1 LGLHNTNMAKTH
13 YALIQCGGAKD
24 SGELPARE
32 KYTSSYSRKKVEFGD
47 VFCEDLWILSAKF
60 GVVPGDQL
68 VPDYNVTPDDH
79 SEVERTHW
87 IASIEQSLRQ
97 CEWPDNGVLW
107 VLVASNYLDVDGG
120 TGKTVADAIRAGT
133 PPHLEINLP
142 FRQTSGIGY
151 QMGWAGDCINNGV
164 PKMPAEMPTEY

>member
-1 LGLHNTNMAKTH
+1 MAMAKTH
-13 YALIQCGGAKD
+13 YALIQCGEAKA
-24 SGELPARE
+24 SGSVPAKE
-32 KYTSSYSRKKVEFGD
+32 KYTSSYSRKKVEFAD
-47 VFCEDLWILSAKF
+47 AFCEEMWILSAKF
-60 GVVPGDQL
+60 GVIPGDRL

-79 SEVERTHW
+79 SKVERGHW

-97 CEWPDNGVLW
+97 CVWPGNGVLW
-107 VLVASNYLDVDGG
+107 VLVAGNYLDVGDG
-120 TGKTVADAIRAGT
+120 TGRTVADAIEAGT

-164 PKMPAEMPTEY
+164 PEMPAEMPAEY